1 MTQSVEQAAQVPG
14 RVIED
19 VTVQPAEHW
28 ARVVPQGSRV
38 RFIDLEGKQAI
49 DFLAYNAHD
58 PSERYNAADTMKY
71 AGTIFLTKGHG
82 IYTDMGRKLFTIVE
96 DTCGRHDTIGGCCS
110 AESNQLRYTD
120 ANTPNCRDTFPQ
132 GPSRARPRQEGHRSQ
147 PQLLHERPRRAG
159 RRHGPSRRLLPT
171 RRPHRTP
178 SRNGH
183 PSRSLQLPPNPQPR
197 QRLHPHPHPHHR
209 VEALAGRANPLN
221 GRPYTHYL
229 SKLLRCLL
237 CDLGHVIKPQLER
250 PRRTWM
256 SAAHQAPTPL
266 NWRKSTKQLR
276 IPLFGKQSTPASDG
290 RSEH

>member
-1 MTQSVEQAAQVPG
+1 MTVVSKEAAMTQSVEQAAQVPG

-120 ANTPNCRDTFPQ
+120 ANTPNCRDTFLRGLAEHGLGKKDIVANLNFFMNVPVEEN
-132 GPSRARPRQEGHRSQ
+132 GAMVLVEGYSQ
-147 PQLLHERPRRAG
+147 PGDLIELQAEMDALAG
-159 RRHGPSRRLLPT
+159 SV
-171 RRPHRTP
+171 
-178 SRNGH
+178 
-183 PSRSLQLPPNPQPR
+183 QLPPNPQPR
-197 QRLHPHPHPHHR
+197 QRLQPHPHPHHR
-209 VEALAGRANPLN
+209 LAALRGCGN
-221 GRPYTHYL
+221 
-229 SKLLRCLL
+229 S
-237 CDLGHVIKPQLER
+237 
-250 PRRTWM
+250 
-256 SAAHQAPTPL
+256 S
-266 NWRKSTKQLR
+266 RKTSTA
-276 IPLFGKQSTPASDG
+276 IDYA
-290 RSEH
+290 